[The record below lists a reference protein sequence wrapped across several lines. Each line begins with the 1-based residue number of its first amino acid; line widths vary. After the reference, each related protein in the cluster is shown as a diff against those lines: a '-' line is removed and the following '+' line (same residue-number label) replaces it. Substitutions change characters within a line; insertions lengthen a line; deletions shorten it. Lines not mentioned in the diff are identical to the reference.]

1 VRRRLGRGTK
11 VGHAGTLDPFATGLL
26 LLLVGR
32 ATRVQRFLMA
42 LPKRY
47 ETTARLGW
55 TSTTGDRDGELA
67 PGRAPAEP
75 FALPTGRLRQ
85 RPPAYSAVKV
95 GGRRAYEMARAG
107 ETVELAEREVE
118 VTRFELTA
126 REGDRATFVIECG
139 SGTYVRTL
147 IADLGD
153 AYCLE
158 LRRTAIGNFD
168 VAAADPERIVGLVDA
183 LDFLP
188 AVALEGEDARRA
200 SHGVALIPPE
210 AAPAEGVVR
219 LLDDDGLIALAEPRP
234 DGLLKPVVGF
244 RPS

>member
-1 VRRRLGRGTK
+1 VR
-11 VGHAGTLDPFATGLL
+11 
-26 LLLVGR
+26 
-32 ATRVQRFLMA
+32 
-42 LPKRY
+42 
-47 ETTARLGW
+47 
-55 TSTTGDRDGELA
+55 S
-67 PGRAPAEP
+67 
-75 FALPTGRLRQ
+75 
-85 RPPAYSAVKV
+85 
-95 GGRRAYEMARAG
+95 
-107 ETVELAEREVE
+107 
-118 VTRFELTA
+118 
-126 REGDRATFVIECG
+126 
-139 SGTYVRTL
+139 L

-168 VAAADPERIVGLVDA
+168 DAAADPERIVGLVDA

-219 LLDDDGLIALAEPRP
+219 LLDDAGLIALAEPRP

-244 RPS
+244 RSS